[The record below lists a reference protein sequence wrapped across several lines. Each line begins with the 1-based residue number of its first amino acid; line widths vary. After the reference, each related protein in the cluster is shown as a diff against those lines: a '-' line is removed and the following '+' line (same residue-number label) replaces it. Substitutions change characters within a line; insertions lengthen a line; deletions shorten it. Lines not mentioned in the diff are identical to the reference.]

1 MKNNEYPIKKLQ
13 KIEFIQAL
21 RGIAALLVVLYH
33 GAHFINTQYPG
44 VGDILFEPAGPMGVV
59 LFFIISGFIMVHTT
73 LRMEG
78 NLSEAILFFI
88 KRFSRIWPVYAV
100 ATLIYVLI
108 RFGVTD
114 FLQAEDTIVKLVKS
128 LLFLPL
134 GGDIGPHF
142 GDPVLNVGWTLNYE
156 IYFYIVFGLSMLFA
170 RWRWWA
176 LAAWLAT
183 TLLLLPWVVS
193 GNATLDTVTDY
204 GFANNY
210 VQLMTSPIIWQFF
223 AGVVIGLIY
232 HSRFVLNNRLFFK
245 VLVFVSASLVVWQ
258 YMSGLVVGHGILNW
272 GLSLIPFVLVLVL
285 YSKNHPIAVPA
296 IFVYLGDISF
306 SLYIWHPIAQES
318 NILGRYLVLYGYGN
332 LTYGYS
338 YLFLTTATAIVV
350 AMLSHRILELWL
362 SGHVKDFL
370 MYLCR
375 KPILRTKATA

>member
-1 MKNNEYPIKKLQ
+1 MQKTEEPIKNLN
-13 KIEFIQAL
+13 KIEFIQAF

-33 GAHFINTQYPG
+33 GARFVNSQYPG

-78 NLSEAILFFI
+78 NPSEAIMFFI

-114 FLQAEDTIVKLVKS
+114 FLQTEDAIVKLVKS

-176 LAAWLAT
+176 LAAWLVA
-183 TLLLLPWVVS
+183 TLLLLPWVAS

-232 HSRFVLNNRLFFK
+232 HSRLALSDG
-245 VLVFVSASLVVWQ
+245 LVFKLLIFSSASLVVWQ
-258 YMSGLVVGHGILNW
+258 YMSGLLVGHGILNW

-285 YSKNHPIAVPA
+285 YSKNHSIAVPA
-296 IFVYLGDISF
+296 ILIYLGDISF

-370 MYLCR
+370 MRLC
-375 KPILRTKATA
+375 LRPMLRAKALA